1 MGALARAAVVD
12 SLARQ
17 LQRFYVRPAVADSLA
32 RGLEQ
37 RRQAGAF
44 DGARTQAALATQL
57 DRAIRAMVH
66 DDAHLKVRYDPP
78 RSPAASSG
86 TPLDPIAEQRR
97 RRDEF
102 IRDAREESFGIPE
115 VRTLE
120 GNVGYVRV
128 GEFLYQLLMGN
139 QPFSKP
145 AIVAAMQFVAERDAL
160 IIDLRANRG
169 GHTSV
174 VPFMLA
180 YLFDAPTLL
189 GITRFRDGST
199 KQGTTVADVPR
210 PTFGGTKPLF
220 VLTGD
225 STFSAGEGIASV
237 LKSSRR
243 ARIVGARTRGGA
255 NSGDFH
261 SIGAGLEAFIPDEQ
275 NFDAAGGSIETTGV
289 TPDVAVPTS
298 RAFDVA
304 YALALD
310 TLAKSDAD
318 PAHRAKLDSL
328 ARAARKRG

>member
-1 MGALARAAVVD
+1 VID
-12 SLARQ
+12 SLAHQ
-17 LQRFYVRPAVADSLA
+17 LQRFYVRPGLADSLA

-37 RRQAGAF
+37 RRQGGAF

-78 RSPAASSG
+78 RSAPGPTAA
-86 TPLDPIAEQRR
+86 PLDPAAEQRR

-102 IRDAREESFGIPE
+102 IRDAHEESFGIPE

-128 GEFLYQLLMGN
+128 GEFLYQLSMGN

-145 AIVAAMQFVAERDAL
+145 AIIAAMQFVAERDAL
-160 IIDLRANRG
+160 ILDLRANRG

-174 VPFMLA
+174 PGFMLA
-180 YLFDAPTLL
+180 YLFDGPTLL
-189 GITRFRDGST
+189 ASTRFRDGST
-199 KQGTTVADVPR
+199 SQGKTVADVP
-210 PTFGGTKPLF
+210 PPAFGGTKPLF

-225 STFSAGEGIASV
+225 STFSAGEAIAAA
-237 LKSSRR
+237 LKSHRR

-261 SIGAGLEAFIPDEQ
+261 SIGAGLEAFIPDAQ
-275 NFDAAGGSIETTGV
+275 NFDATGGSTETIGV
-289 TPDVAVPTS
+289 APDVAVPAS

-310 TLAKSDAD
+310 TLAKSDGD

-328 ARAARKRG
+328 ARVAKSRAAVGRSG